1 MIALINSD
9 VPTARRAALVDRV
22 EQLKRMIEIRTVE
35 TRIQRLFTDGM
46 VRGSTH
52 LCNGQEAVAVGIAR
66 ATDPDDVVT
75 CTYRGH
81 GHALALG
88 ANPLQVMG
96 EICGRTVGCA
106 GGLGGSMHLMEAS
119 VGLLP
124 TFAIVG
130 AGLPI
135 ACGAA
140 MAARAR
146 GTDRV
151 AIAIFGDGSANIGA
165 FHESLNF
172 AAIRKLPIVF
182 ICENN
187 LYGEYSRINLT
198 TPVADIAV
206 RAASYNMPGV
216 IVDGQDIDVV
226 ADAVAKAVARAR
238 KGDGPTLVEMKT
250 YRYSGHSRSDPAS
263 YRPNGELDAWLKR
276 DPIDI
281 FAKRLVTEKAIAE
294 DDLQPMKDAMIMTVD
309 KGADEA
315 LAAPEPRISEILAHV
330 SEGSG
335 GGDTRWNFWSKSMS
349 NGRQGATRSSERH

>member
-1 MIALINSD
+1 MTILNSD
-9 VPTARRAALVDRV
+9 VPTARRAALSDRV
-22 EQLKRMIEIRTVE
+22 EQLKRMVEIRAVE
-35 TRIQRLFTDGM
+35 TRIQKLFADGM

-52 LCNGQEAVAVGIAR
+52 LCNGQEAVSVGIAR
-66 ATDPDDVVT
+66 SLDPDDVVT

-88 ANPLQVMG
+88 ANPVQVLG

-140 MAARAR
+140 MAAKAR

-151 AIAIFGDGSANIGA
+151 AVAIFGDGSANIGA
-165 FHESLNF
+165 FHEALNF

-198 TPVADIAV
+198 TPVSDIAV
-206 RAASYNMPGV
+206 RATSYAMPGV
-216 IVDGQDIDVV
+216 IVDGQDV
-226 ADAVAKAVARAR
+226 DAVAKAVGTAVGRAR
-238 KGDGPTLVEMKT
+238 KGEGPSLLEMKT
-250 YRYSGHSRSDPAS
+250 YRYSGHSRSDPAT
-263 YRPNGELDAWLKR
+263 YRLPGELDAWMKR
-276 DPIDI
+276 DPIEL
-281 FAKRLVTEKAIAE
+281 FAKVLVDEKAIGA
-294 DDLQPMKDAMIMTVD
+294 DDLAAMKDSVAKAVD
-309 KGADEA
+309 KNADSV
-315 LAAPEPRISEILAHV
+315 LAAPEPDQKEIFAHV
-330 SEGSG
+330 SAGSG
-335 GGDTRWNFWSKSMS
+335 GEDTRWDFWSKSTS
-349 NGRQGATRSSERH
+349 NGHQTATPSAARH